1 MRPVVHPHNDRPGG
15 LRGAR
20 AHRGFTLIEVLV
32 TTAVTVVAFTGLVTL
47 QLLSLRT
54 ADSALQRSRATEMA
68 YELIDRMRL
77 NRGAPGRVETAL
89 GGGYDDVTLCN
100 AGQRRPDDTRPCT
113 YGGLADLNNPDKVSE
128 GLRQWWRTVDAAG
141 LKSWY
146 AGVERSEDV
155 FTIAVQ
161 WDDSH
166 AEQDDQIGLTRTSCL
181 GGDMPRAMQEI
192 CLMTQL

>member
-1 MRPVVHPHNDRPGG
+1 MRPGNRPGR
-15 LRGAR
+15 LQGAR
-20 AHRGFTLIEVLV
+20 GHRGFTLVEVLV

-54 ADSALQRSRATEMA
+54 ADSALQRSQATELA

-77 NRGAPGRVETAL
+77 NRGAPGRAQTAL

-100 AGQRRPDDTRPCT
+100 ASQRQPEDTRPCT
-113 YGGLADLNNPDKVSE
+113 YGGLVDLNDTDQVSV

-146 AGVERSEDV
+146 AGVQRTEDV
-155 FTIAVQ
+155 FMIAVQ

-166 AEQDDQIGLTRTSCL
+166 AEHDDQTGLTRASCL

-192 CLMTQL
+192 CVMTQL